1 MIKGAFTSQVNAA
14 NEVYLYLTDV
24 LLYFRFPSLTYSS
37 TIHLHQQP
45 STITIYYLLQS
56 HTTSTNLVNL
66 PVTIYKMVKWDQDQ
80 KFKLLLVII
89 QHLNPG
95 SLPWDDIASTMGP
108 EFSSEAAR

>member
-24 LLYFRFPSLTYSS
+24 LLYFRFPSSTYS
-37 TIHLHQQP
+37 